1 MTATPRHVYRHQ
13 ALERLFNPRS
23 IAIYGISPNP
33 KSFGARTAALL
44 GDYDGRLLRVNPKYE
59 SIGDAPCYASIAA
72 LPEVPDCVLIAAPQ
86 EAVEQAV
93 LECADRGVGGVVI
106 YASNY
111 AETGIPEQVARQE
124 RLTAIARETG
134 LKIIG
139 PNCIGFI
146 NFSRRALA
154 SFAAA
159 DMKLE
164 VPRGPAVALV
174 SQSGG
179 VGFALGQSVQR
190 GMVMSHVITTG
201 NACDVNIADLIA
213 YLADDPACS
222 AIACLFEGMAE
233 PSQLL
238 EAGEI
243 AWAADKPVIVSKL
256 AFGEQGAAAA
266 LSHTGL
272 LAGSATAYK
281 AAFDRNGIIML
292 ESLAGLLETASFFA
306 KAPRR
311 PSAHGVAVIGAS
323 GGSMVAATDMAER
336 YGVPL
341 PQPRPALHAFLSSQV
356 PSFASVRNP
365 CDVTAAV
372 AGDPDRF
379 LACIEAMLSDEA
391 YGTVVLPQ
399 AGLSARTAERR
410 RRFSELAQRLGKPVC
425 LPFIG
430 GWVGGPGS
438 TEAEQDQG
446 FGWFYS
452 LDRCFATLAA
462 WHARDDRRRQW
473 EKDGPR
479 KLIRVSPAD
488 AASRSAQMMAAS
500 GHGTLTEREAKA
512 VLAAY
517 GVPVVGEQL
526 VQSADAAVS
535 AAQELGFPVVLK
547 VESPDLPHKTEAGVI
562 RLSLKNEDEVKAAY
576 AVVMGNAGR
585 VSPKPR
591 INGVLVQPMLS
602 AGTEIMIGA
611 KIDPLFGPLIVVGLG
626 GIMVELLK
634 DTVVELAPINHGEAR
649 AMLDRLKG
657 RAALAGFRGSE
668 PVDLDKLS
676 DIIVRLSEFAA
687 DQKARITELDVNP
700 LICAGG
706 RITAVDALIVKK

>member
-1 MTATPRHVYRHQ
+1 MTVSHRSVYRHRD
-13 ALERLFNPRS
+13 LDRLFNPRS

-44 GDYDGRLLRVNPKYE
+44 GDYDGRLLLVNPKYE
-59 SIGDAPCYASIAA
+59 RIGAAMCHASIAA

-86 EAVEQAV
+86 DAVEKAV
-93 LECADRGVGGVVI
+93 LDCADRGVGGVVI

-111 AETGIPEQVARQE
+111 AETALPGQVARQD
-124 RLTAIARETG
+124 RLTAIARESG
-134 LKIIG
+134 LKILG

-159 DMKLE
+159 DIKLE
-164 VPRGPAVALV
+164 VPRSPGVALV

-179 VGFALGQSVQR
+179 VGFALVQSVQR

-213 YLADDPACS
+213 YLAEDPACS
-222 AIACLFEGMAE
+222 AIACLFEGMAD

-238 EAGEI
+238 EAGEV
-243 AWAADKPVIVSKL
+243 AWAANKPVIVSKL

-272 LAGSATAYK
+272 LAGSAAAYK
-281 AAFDRNGIIML
+281 AAFERNGIVML
-292 ESLAGLLETASFFA
+292 ESLDGLLETASFFA

-323 GGSMVAATDMAER
+323 GGAMVAATDMAELH
-336 YGVPL
+336 GVAL
-341 PQPRPALHAFLSSQV
+341 PQPRPALHAFLTSQV

-379 LACIEAMLSDEA
+379 LACIEAMLADDA

-410 RRFSELAQRLGKPVC
+410 RRFSELAQHLGKPVC

-438 TEAEQDQG
+438 AEAEMDQG

-473 EKDGPR
+473 ERDGPR
-479 KLIRVSPAD
+479 TLARVSPAD
-488 AASRSAQMMAAS
+488 AAGKAAALIAAS
-500 GHGTLTEREAKA
+500 GNSTLTEREAKA
-512 VLAAY
+512 VLAVY
-517 GVPVVGEQL
+517 GVPVVGEQR
-526 VQSADAAVS
+526 VQSADEAAC
-535 AAQELGFPVVLK
+535 AAQALGFPVVLK
-547 VESPDLPHKTEAGVI
+547 VESPDLPHKTDAGVI
-562 RLSLKNEDEVKAAY
+562 RLNLKTADEVRAAY
-576 AVVMGNAGR
+576 DAVMASAMR
-585 VSPKPR
+585 ASPQPR
-591 INGVLVQPMLS
+591 INGVLVQPMLP
-602 AGTEIMIGA
+602 AGSEIMVGA
-611 KIDPLFGPLIVVGLG
+611 KIDPLFGPLIVAGLG

-634 DTVVELAPINHGEAR
+634 DTVVELAPINHREAR

-657 RAALAGFRGSE
+657 RAALTGFRGAE

-676 DIIVRLSEFAA
+676 DIIVRLSEFAD
-687 DQKARITELDVNP
+687 DQKTRITELDVNP
-700 LICAGG
+700 LICAGS
-706 RITAVDALIVKK
+706 RITAVDALILRK